1 MRRSAVVAWWLL
13 VATAAGACGSS
24 RSAPGIFPADDA
36 NTVEFCRKW
45 KDATESG
52 DDEKVLTVLED
63 APSVLHDAAA
73 EVIRA
78 QRAEE
83 DSDSATAAAHQV
95 FTWLEINCNPN
106 AASPNASGADRR
118 FAIPAHSTT
127 DQFLLCLASSAPAV
141 GPSGGG
147 VVLYGESARS
157 DPYTGPMLG
166 VFWGTGGEHSGD
178 GDTTPVRVRGTDGV
192 AAPIT
197 VFQQVILDE
206 LGTVIAWHEGDL
218 SVGLYGRLWD
228 QSRTDELVAVAD
240 SLEFVD
246 GGFRLQPGALP
257 AGYKKVFEGSP
268 DFFSLVLPVNATY
281 QVQYRTTDGQAGI
294 FNVSG
299 FLASPDEFEAF
310 RFFTLDLERTNSGGR
325 DSISGNAWNAGGPG
339 VVTWR
344 EDDGLVIRVLGLQ
357 VDLKTVQEAAAA
369 TRELTRSEWVEL
381 VEKKSECPE
390 LRP

>member
-1 MRRSAVVAWWLL
+1 MRRSAVVTWWLL

-24 RSAPGIFPADDA
+24 RSTQGVFPTDDA

-45 KDATESG
+45 QDATASG
-52 DDEKVLTVLED
+52 DDERVLTVLED
-63 APSVLHDAAA
+63 PPSVLHDAAA

-78 QRAEE
+78 QRAK
-83 DSDSATAAAHQV
+83 DSSAESAAVSQV
-95 FTWLEINCNPN
+95 LTWTEINCNPN
-106 AASPNASGADRR
+106 AASPNASAADRR
-118 FAIPAHSTT
+118 FAIPAQSTT
-127 DQFLLCLASSAPAV
+127 DQFLFCLASSRPAV

-166 VFWGTGGEHSGD
+166 VIWGTEEEHAGD

-228 QSRTDELVAVAD
+228 QSRTEELVAVAD

-246 GGFRLQPGALP
+246 GGFRLPPAALP
-257 AGYKKVFEGSP
+257 AGYEKVFAGSP
-268 DFFSLVLPVNATY
+268 DSFSLVLPVNATY
-281 QVQYRTTDGQAGI
+281 QVHYRTTDGQAGNL
-294 FNVSG
+294 NVSG
-299 FLASPDEFEAF
+299 FLASPEEFEAF
-310 RFFTLDLERTNSGGR
+310 RFLTLGLERTKSGGR
-325 DSISGNAWNAGGPG
+325 DEISGNAWTADGPA

-344 EDDGLVIRVLGLQ
+344 EDDGLVIRLLGLQ

-369 TRELTRSEWVEL
+369 TRELTRSEWVEV
-381 VEKKSECPE
+381 VEHKSECPE
-390 LRP
+390 SGP